1 MSHKGGSGFGNG
13 LIVGMIFGAILV
25 LLFTTKKGRK
35 ILRLLSEEGF
45 EKVKDWEHILDEIEL
60 DGSSVSRRS
69 TIEGSGQ
76 AASSL
81 GLDDDEEGEDY
92 GVYKE
97 KNTHH
102 SVNGSNGYSHHA
114 IHRVKPASRRFF
126 RGIPKR

>member
-45 EKVKDWEHILDEIEL
+45 EKVKDWEHILDELEL
-60 DGSSVSRRS
+60 DDNEEMDSDYISQERTTDSRKVIL
-69 TIEGSGQ
+69 T
-76 AASSL
+76 
-81 GLDDDEEGEDY
+81 
-92 GVYKE
+92 
-97 KNTHH
+97 
-102 SVNGSNGYSHHA
+102 NGSNGYSHHA
-114 IHRVKPASRRFF
+114 IHRVKPTSRRFF